1 MKKKRYD
8 FIVHVIEDKKEIH
21 SMWLTAEYK
30 IEALF
35 KVWDVMHKDKHD
47 YDFEK
52 HRYEIYID
60 DTETREVKL

>member
-8 FIVHVIEDKKEIH
+8 FLVHVIEDKKEIH

-47 YDFEK
+47 YDFK
-52 HRYEIYID
+52 SID
-60 DTETREVKL
+60 MKFI

>member
-8 FIVHVIEDKKEIH
+8 FLVHVVEDKKEIH

-35 KVWDVMHKDKHD
+35 KVWDVMQ
-47 YDFEK
+47 
-52 HRYEIYID
+52 
-60 DTETREVKL
+60 